1 LKFGESFKGNI
12 VQNLKQNTNVHLDL
26 VQNEGCKKILTLL
39 SNVSHIDDDQMLKVL
54 KQIDKTTTMIT
65 NTL

>member
-1 LKFGESFKGNI
+1 MYTLT
-12 VQNLKQNTNVHLDL
+12 L
-26 VQNEGCKKILTLL
+26 CKMKDVKNILTLL

-54 KQIDKTTTMIT
+54 KQIDKTTLMIT